1 MPIGYLIGV
10 VVVAL
15 PTLFALAPQ
24 RALPNVSFR
33 LGLLLNEVPIIGFY
47 WLVIGTAPAILQG
60 DINSPGGWAILGLA
74 AVTTAGLA
82 VIAWRGLQARPALE
96 QAMAEAL
103 GAGWRTAIDPEL
115 AARLRRRLPFARMLV
130 LPLSRRRDV
139 ERVANLPYGD
149 AGRRNLLDL
158 YRQRAHP
165 SGGPVLIHLHGG
177 GYTQGRKN
185 TQSLPLL
192 YRLASQ
198 GWVCVSAN
206 YRLRPAAQ
214 HPEHLIDL
222 KKVIAWVRVHG
233 PEYGA
238 DPALLFVSGSS
249 AGAHLA
255 ALAALTP
262 NDPSFQPGFE
272 DADTSVTAAIGL
284 NGWYGGYY
292 GHADASSPLAH
303 VRPDAP
309 PCFIA
314 HGDHDTVAPVEVAR
328 HFAATLASVS
338 ANPVVYAELPG
349 AQHAFDLFGSLRFEL
364 VVDAVEAFTAWV
376 RSSAPRADHDLRPRR
391 TQRGPI
397 AAGGRWGDR
406 GDSNPR
412 PSGPHPPRGIPGR
425 PSASH

>member
-1 MPIGYLIGV
+1 MPVGYLV
-10 VVVAL
+10 SVSVATL
-15 PTLFALAPQ
+15 PTLFALAPL
-24 RALPNVSFR
+24 RAVPNLSFR
-33 LGLLLNEVPIIGFY
+33 LGLLLNEVPIVGFY
-47 WLVIGTAPAILQG
+47 WLVIDTALAFAQG
-60 DINSPGGWAILGLA
+60 DINTAGGWATVGLA
-74 AVTTAGLA
+74 ALTTAGLA
-82 VIAWRGLQARPALE
+82 VVAWRGLQARPALE

-103 GAGWRTAIDPEL
+103 GAGWRSAIDPEL
-115 AARLRRRLPFARMLV
+115 AARLRRRLPLARILL
-130 LPLSRRRDV
+130 LPLSRRRRDV
-139 ERVANLPYGD
+139 ERVANIPYGD

-158 YRQRAHP
+158 YRHRVRP

-185 TQSLPLL
+185 SQSLPLL

-222 KKVIAWVRVHG
+222 KKVIAWVRTHG
-233 PEYGA
+233 QEYGA

-249 AGAHLA
+249 AGGHLA

-262 NDPSFQPGFE
+262 NDPTFQPGFE

-292 GHADASSPLAH
+292 GQEDASSPLTD

-309 PCFIA
+309 PFFIV

-328 HFAATLASVS
+328 YFADTLASVS
-338 ANPVVYAELPG
+338 TNPVVYAELPG

-364 VVDAVEAFTAWV
+364 VVDAIEAFTAWV
-376 RSSAPRADHDLRPRR
+376 RSSAARPDHKLRLEY
-391 TQRGPI
+391 
-397 AAGGRWGDR
+397 
-406 GDSNPR
+406 
-412 PSGPHPPRGIPGR
+412 
-425 PSASH
+425 

>member
-1 MPIGYLIGV
+1 MPVGYLVGV
-10 VVVAL
+10 CVVAL
-15 PTLFALAPQ
+15 PTLFALVPL
-24 RALPNVSFR
+24 RSLPNLSFR

-47 WLVIGTAPAILQG
+47 WLLFDTALAFAQG
-60 DINSPGGWAILGLA
+60 DINTAGGWATVGLA
-74 AVTTAGLA
+74 AVITAGLA
-82 VIAWRGLQARPALE
+82 AITRRQLRARPALE

-103 GAGWRTAIDPEL
+103 GAGWRAAIDPEL
-115 AARLRRRLPFARMLV
+115 AAGLRRRLPLARILL
-130 LPLSRRRDV
+130 LPLWRRRRDV
-139 ERVANLPYGD
+139 ERVADIPYGD

-158 YRQRAHP
+158 YRHRAHP
-165 SGGPVLIHLHGG
+165 SGGPVLVHLHGG

-185 TQSLPLL
+185 SQSLPLL

-214 HPEHLIDL
+214 HPDHLIDL
-222 KKVIAWVRVHG
+222 KKVIAWVRAHG
-233 PEYGA
+233 HEYGA

-249 AGAHLA
+249 AGAHMA

-262 NDPSFQPGFE
+262 NDPALQPGFE
-272 DADTSVTAAIGL
+272 SADTSVTAAIGL

-292 GHADASSPLAH
+292 GQPDASSPVAH

-309 PCFIA
+309 PFLIA

-328 HFAATLASVS
+328 RFAGTLGRASV
-338 ANPVVYAELPG
+338 NPVVYAELPG

-376 RSSAPRADHDLRPRR
+376 RSREVRSGHDL
-391 TQRGPI
+391 
-397 AAGGRWGDR
+397 WLEY
-406 GDSNPR
+406 
-412 PSGPHPPRGIPGR
+412 
-425 PSASH
+425 